1 MLDLA
6 ARLAREEAEAD
17 PKEFIIGATGN
28 GVNFKSLAAGVLATS
43 LLLKVIK

>member
-17 PKEFIIGATGN
+17 AREFIIGASNN
-28 GVNFKSLAAGVLATS
+28 GLNLRSLAAGVVGYA
-43 LLLKVIK
+43 LLKGLK